1 MQKKTKIII
10 IVASAS
16 ALVLVA
22 VGAFLFYLRENERAT
37 SIDSSNYT
45 RLADGVTDQGVTDA
59 NLGSFADRY
68 SGDFVTAR
76 DDVSMTAET
85 EWNQDTLSKVYFLF
99 EYYKKTRIPDAVTD
113 LLSRLEVAEAA
124 GLSTENTEL
133 AAGSEYRED
142 LVRWVNDTISESPE
156 SSYYGEGGADE

>member
-85 EWNQDTLSKVYFLF
+85 SGGTAMKQTGCSDTSMNS
-99 EYYKKTRIPDAVTD
+99 
-113 LLSRLEVAEAA
+113 SRARKNHSV
-124 GLSTENTEL
+124 
-133 AAGSEYRED
+133 
-142 LVRWVNDTISESPE
+142 
-156 SSYYGEGGADE
+156 SSYLRICLITEVGFPAER